1 VLTMPGDRRDEDIAE
16 VAGLAAGLFDHY
28 ILKRDDHPRGR
39 SHDEVPRLIEAGLLR
54 HGVGPERIS
63 LIVDEQQ
70 AVQAALEM
78 AQPNDLLLVFGDN
91 ITRCW
96 KQIIYFG
103 RDPAGIAATAAA
115 ALPET
120 APPDDL
126 PSLGDFGQLPEGA
139 QLIRDERGV
148 RLAREPEEAD

>member
-1 VLTMPGDRRDEDIAE
+1 
-16 VAGLAAGLFDHY
+16 
-28 ILKRDDHPRGR
+28 
-39 SHDEVPRLIEAGLLR
+39 
-54 HGVGPERIS
+54 
-63 LIVDEQQ
+63 
-70 AVQAALEM
+70 M
-78 AQPNDLLLVFGDN
+78 AQPNDLLLIFGDN

-103 RDPAGIAATAAA
+103 RDPAAGEPVSPTKPAE
-115 ALPET
+115 PV

-126 PSLGDFGQLPEGA
+126 PPLGEFVQLTDGA

>member
-1 VLTMPGDRRDEDIAE
+1 
-16 VAGLAAGLFDHY
+16 
-28 ILKRDDHPRGR
+28 
-39 SHDEVPRLIEAGLLR
+39 
-54 HGVGPERIS
+54 
-63 LIVDEQQ
+63 
-70 AVQAALEM
+70 VQTALEM

-91 ITRCW
+91 ISRCW

-103 RDPAGIAATAAA
+103 RDPSGIAAAATAA
-115 ALPET
+115 LPEA

-126 PSLGDFGQLPEGA
+126 PPLVDLGQLPEGV